1 MKRNYDII
9 QITSYNGAEGEAMHK
24 LQSLNG
30 IWDYRAAEGPWD
42 KRAIPYADL
51 PVGFAEC
58 RRTFDVPDGC
68 VGRRAFQ
75 RLEGITYVA
84 DVTLKGE
91 ALGRMFPMFP
101 TNLK

>member
-1 MKRNYDII
+1 MR
-9 QITSYNGAEGEAMHK
+9 E
-24 LQSLNG
+24 LQSLNE

-68 VGRRAFQ
+68 VAAAPFCGWRASPTRQ
-75 RLEGITYVA
+75 MLRSMAKHWG
-84 DVTLKGE
+84 GCSP
-91 ALGRMFPMFP
+91 MFPM
-101 TNLK
+101 NLK

>member
-1 MKRNYDII
+1 
-9 QITSYNGAEGEAMHK
+9 MHK

-42 KRAIPYADL
+42 KREIPYADL
-51 PVGFAEC
+51 PMGFAEC

-68 VGRRAFQ
+68 VGRRAFL
-75 RLEGITYVA
+75 RLEGITYEA
-84 DVTLKGE
+84 DVTLNGE
-91 ALGRMFPMFP
+91 SLGRMFP